1 VLQHYHGGTMMYR
14 KRIIASLIL
23 IFLAIAVVSAAE
35 TLTISADYSTPIGN
49 NKIDPNVGVG
59 VIYRFWGIFTFSGT
73 MYTEIIN
80 GADNILNVWIRP
92 IGLFSA
98 GLGMKIPLGAFDLTF
113 GWQKFFT
120 GTVSTD
126 GVFPFSDSYKAGA
139 AINLSKSFSVE
150 IFTRGLFAF
159 SEQAVADSSLRIE
172 TPEDTVETIGVGLHF
187 HLF

>member
-1 VLQHYHGGTMMYR
+1 M
-14 KRIIASLIL
+14 
-23 IFLAIAVVSAAE
+23 IFLVIAVVSATE

-49 NKIDPNVGVG
+49 NKIDPSVGVG
-59 VIYRFWGIFTFSGT
+59 VIYRFWGIFTFSGM
-73 MYTEIIN
+73 MYTEIIY
-80 GADNILNVWIRP
+80 GADNLLNVQEIRP

-139 AINLSKSFSVE
+139 AVNLSDAFGIE

-159 SEQAVADSSLRIE
+159 SDQAVADSSLRIE
-172 TPEDTVETIGVGLHF
+172 SPEDTVETIGIGLHF